1 MKIDTEKIQQYLLE
15 IKARHHEIE
24 DLLLKTPDAE
34 ILKETWILK
43 GLKYSLIEIAEAMA
57 NILQHIL
64 AKDMGEPVTGYIETI
79 IRAGETG
86 ILPEPLSKKIKPF
99 FDFRNSLIH
108 RYWFISD
115 EKLLSLVRENKT
127 DFIFFIEA
135 IEKYTKNRS
144 TP

>member
-24 DLLLKTPDAE
+24 DLLLKTPDVE